1 MARRVLIVG
10 IVLVGAGA
18 VVWFVE
24 PAQTWV
30 LTLMGKRASGETD
43 LGTICEDPALGSGS
57 LPVAAAPTDAVRV
70 EVGESLQEALES
82 SGSDGAVVLATGV
95 HIGQST
101 RPLSGQTIT
110 GEPGA
115 ILRGDGAPFAFRS
128 SEAGVVIQ
136 GLVIEGYAPDD
147 KAGVIHG
154 DEGARGW
161 TISGNEIRDNGEVG
175 VVARSEWTIADNR
188 IHHNGRYGITGSG
201 GDIVVE
207 NNEIACNA
215 LEYGSTSDSAAT
227 KFVHTGGLV
236 MTGNNVHHN
245 FGNGLWVDIN
255 NVDFRIEGNRAD
267 ANALSGIFVEIS
279 CGGVV
284 RDNDVTA
291 NGFGTTRPAG
301 MENAGILV
309 SNSPG
314 VEVTANRLVDNAKG
328 IGAINW
334 AHGNRDAVDQC
345 VPEVRD
351 LSVHGNEITQ
361 DTGLVAGI
369 DATIDQD
376 VVWTEWGNTF
386 SDNVYVVGPEAR
398 FRWEGSTIERSDWE
412 SLGLG

>member
-10 IVLVGAGA
+10 MVLASAGA
-18 VVWFVE
+18 LVWFFE

-30 LTLMGKRASGETD
+30 LTLVGKRASGETN
-43 LGTICEDPALGSGS
+43 LGSVCENKTLGSGT
-57 LPVAAAPTDAVRV
+57 LPAVVVPADAVRV
-70 EVGESLQEALES
+70 EVGQSLQEALDS
-82 SGSDGAVVLATGV
+82 SGSDGVVVVAAGV
-95 HIGQST
+95 HTGQSL
-101 RPLSGQTIT
+101 RPLSGQTIL

-128 SEAGVVIQ
+128 SEAGVRIE
-136 GLVIEGYAPDD
+136 GLVIEGYQPED
-147 KAGVIHG
+147 KGGVVHG

-161 TISGNEIRDNGEVG
+161 TISGNEIHENGEVG
-175 VVARSEWTIADNR
+175 VVARSEWTITGNL
-188 IHHNGRYGITGSG
+188 IHHNGRYGVTGSG
-201 GDIVVE
+201 GDIVLE

-236 MTGNNVHHN
+236 VSGNNVHHN

-255 NVDFRIEGNRAD
+255 NVDFLIEGNRAD

-284 RDNDVTA
+284 RDNDVSG

-314 VEVTANRLVDNAKG
+314 VEVTANRLTDNAKG

-334 AHGNRDAVDQC
+334 AHGNRDSVDQC

-361 DTGLVAGI
+361 ETGLVAGI

-376 VVWTEWGNTF
+376 SVWTEWGNSF
-386 SDNVYVVGPEAR
+386 SDNVYIVGPEAR
-398 FRWEGSTIERSDWE
+398 FRWEGSTIEHGDWE

>member
-1 MARRVLIVG
+1 MARRVLILG
-10 IVLVGAGA
+10 IVLIGAGA

-43 LGTICEDPALGSGS
+43 LASICEDHALGSGA
-57 LPVAAAPTDAVRV
+57 LPVAAVPTDAVRV
-70 EVGESLQEALES
+70 EVGDSLQEALEAA
-82 SGSDGAVVLATGV
+82 GSDGAVVLAAGV
-95 HIGQST
+95 HTGQST

-128 SEAGVVIQ
+128 SEVGVVVQ
-136 GLVIEGYAPDD
+136 GLVIEGYAPEQ
-147 KAGVIHG
+147 KAGAIHG

-161 TISGNEIRDNGEVG
+161 TITGNEIHDNGEVG
-175 VVARSEWTIADNR
+175 VVARSEWTISNNR

-201 GDIVVE
+201 GDILVE
-207 NNEIACNA
+207 SNEIACNA

-236 MTGNNVHHN
+236 MSGNNVHHN

-284 RDNDVTA
+284 SDNDVIG

-314 VEVTANRLVDNAKG
+314 VEVTDNRLVDNAKG

-351 LSVHGNEITQ
+351 LSVLGNEITQ
-361 DTGLVAGI
+361 ETGLVAGI

-376 VVWTEWGNTF
+376 SVWTAWGNTF
-386 SDNVYVVGPEAR
+386 SGNVYVVGPEAR
-398 FRWEGSTIERSDWE
+398 FRWEGSTIEQTDWE

>member
-10 IVLVGAGA
+10 VVLASAGA
-18 VVWFVE
+18 LFWFFE
-24 PAQTWV
+24 PAQTLI
-30 LTLMGKRASGETD
+30 LTLVGKRSSGETD
-43 LGTICEDPALGSGS
+43 LGSICANKALGSGT
-57 LPVAAAPTDAVRV
+57 LPGATVPPDAVRV
-70 EVGESLQEALES
+70 DVGQSLQEALER
-82 SGSDGAVVLATGV
+82 SGSDGAVIVATGV
-95 HIGQST
+95 HTGQSS
-101 RPLSGQTIT
+101 RPLSGQTII

-128 SEAGVVIQ
+128 SEDGVHIE
-136 GLVIEGYAPDD
+136 GLVMEGYQPED
-147 KAGVIHG
+147 KAGVVHG

-161 TISGNEIRDNGEVG
+161 TISGNEIHENGEIG
-175 VVARSEWTIADNR
+175 VVARSDWTITDNL
-188 IHHNGRYGITGSG
+188 IHHNGRYGVTGSG
-201 GDIVVE
+201 ENILLE

-215 LEYGSTSDSAAT
+215 LVYGSTSDSAAT
-227 KFVHTGGLV
+227 KFVHTAGLV

-255 NVDFRIEGNRAD
+255 NVDFRIEGNRSD

-284 RDNDVTA
+284 SDNDVTG

-314 VEVTANRLVDNAKG
+314 VEITGNSLVDNAKG

-351 LSVHGNEITQ
+351 LSVHDNEITQ
-361 DTGLVAGI
+361 ETGLVAGI
-369 DATIDQD
+369 DATIDQES
-376 VVWTEWGNTF
+376 VWTDWANTF
-386 SDNVYVVGPEAR
+386 FGNVYIVGPEAR
-398 FRWEGSTIERSDWE
+398 FRWEGSTIEQADWE